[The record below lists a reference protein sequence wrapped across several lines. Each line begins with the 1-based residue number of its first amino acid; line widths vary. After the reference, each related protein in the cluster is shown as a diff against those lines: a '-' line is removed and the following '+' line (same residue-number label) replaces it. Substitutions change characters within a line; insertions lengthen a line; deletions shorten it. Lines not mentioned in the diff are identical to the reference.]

1 MSNSIVSEVKRA
13 EIRSSVAPDHKAI
26 FLGIE
31 VRSGLERGP
40 GSWKF
45 NNTLLDDENYKDL
58 IRFIYQQ
65 IREKYKDVAS
75 KQLLWELIKMEII
88 FVQRRL
94 NSPTAKEV
102 NSKNEC

>member
-1 MSNSIVSEVKRA
+1 M
-13 EIRSSVAPDHKAI
+13 APDHKAI